1 VIESSALFKFRASAE
16 RNVRSVLHLMRLGE
30 APATPEPASGA
41 FLEWRAIDQLGN
53 PKIDEQHRALV
64 NLINRFH
71 TVLVIQRDRS
81 TANEIFSHF
90 IHSVRNHFNYEESV
104 LIDQRCPGYQA
115 HFDQHSDAIAEVQD
129 LYRQFKGGTL
139 SASVL
144 LVCLRNWMI
153 DHTRTSDR
161 RYAGWMNTHSVGRG

>member
-1 VIESSALFKFRASAE
+1 VTEPSALFKLRASAE
-16 RNVRSVLHLMRLGE
+16 RNVRSVLSLVRLAE
-30 APATPEPASGA
+30 ARPGPEASTQV
-41 FLEWRAIDQLGN
+41 FLEWRGMDQLGV
-53 PKIDEQHRALV
+53 PKIDDQHRALV

-71 TVLVIQRDRS
+71 TVLVVQRDRS
-81 TANEIFSHF
+81 AANEIFSHF
-90 IHSVRNHFNYEESV
+90 IHAVRNHFSYEESV
-104 LIDQRCPGYQA
+104 LVEQRCPGYQA

-153 DHTRTSDR
+153 DHTCASDR
-161 RYAGWMNTHSVGRG
+161 RHAGWMHSHGVGRG